1 MKQKF
6 KDAGFLFVFCNGVTP
21 LIPFFRPEKGTV
33 KRILISGDHRPELG
47 RYYKKTQ
54 GSQLNIICRTL
65 LQILFKSML

>member
-47 RYYKKTQ
+47 RYYKKNARIT
-54 GSQLNIICRTL
+54 IEYY
-65 LQILFKSML
+65 M